1 MIRKTTP
8 TSATSETAS
17 AAPATDSTV
26 DELPVDE
33 LPVDELPVDELPVVG
48 PTGNPDATAGVT
60 VRTGAGL
67 SGLGSD
73 DVAIWIHRTTSP
85 DE

>member
-17 AAPATDSTV
+17 AAPATDST
-26 DELPVDE
+26 
-33 LPVDELPVDELPVVG
+33 VDELPVDELPVVG